1 MTPLAH
7 LYVCAGHVFNVV
19 VGIFVGVF
27 VFDYAVLHTIATAL
41 VVYLLMLIAP
51 RYACHCDI

>member
-1 MTPLAH
+1 M
-7 LYVCAGHVFNVV
+7 FNVI
-19 VGIFVGVF
+19 VGMFVGVF

-51 RYACHCDI
+51 RYAPCCFGRMYLWLRGY